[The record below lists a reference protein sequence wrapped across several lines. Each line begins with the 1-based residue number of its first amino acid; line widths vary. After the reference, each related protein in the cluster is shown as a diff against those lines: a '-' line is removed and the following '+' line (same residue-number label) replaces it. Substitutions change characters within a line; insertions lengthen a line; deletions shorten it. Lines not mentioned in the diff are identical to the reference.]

1 MLVLRLNKSGLP
13 QAWITLEEAAKY
25 YAQDRVLF
33 ELGDSKRVLRGGWN
47 NQGLRSRLALSSII
61 GCEGKVTRPSG
72 KVPLNNRYLFRRDN
86 YLCMYCG
93 QKFRIT
99 ELTRDHIIPRSKGG
113 RDIWTNS
120 ASACTR
126 CNCFKADRTPEEAGL
141 TLIAVPFTPN
151 IYERFYLMNRR
162 IRVDQMAFLGSHFS
176 KNREWE
182 TSYNLNT
189 VGI

>member
-33 ELGDSKRVLRGGWN
+33 ELGNSKRVLRGGWN

>member
-33 ELGDSKRVLRGGWN
+33 ELGNSKRVLRGGWN

-93 QKFRIT
+93 QKFRIS

>member
-33 ELGDSKRVLRGGWN
+33 ELGYSKRVLRGGWN
-47 NQGLRSRLALSSII
+47 DQGLQSRLALSSII
-61 GCEGKVTRPSG
+61 GCEGKVTRPCG
-72 KVPLNNRYLFRRDN
+72 KVPLNNRFLFRRDN

-93 QKFRIT
+93 QKFRMT
-99 ELTRDHIIPRSKGG
+99 ELTRDHIMPRSKGG
-113 RDIWTNS
+113 RDIWTNC

-162 IRVDQMAFLGSHFS
+162 IRIDQMAFLGSHFS
-176 KNREWE
+176 KNRAWE
-182 TSYNLNT
+182 TAHNLDT

>member
-25 YAQDRVLF
+25 YSQDRVLF
-33 ELGDSKRVLRGGWN
+33 ELGESKRVLRGGWN
-47 NQGLRSRLALSSII
+47 NQGFQSRLTLSSII
-61 GCEGKVTRPSG
+61 GCDGKVTPPSG

-93 QKFRIT
+93 QKFRIP
-99 ELTRDHIIPRSKGG
+99 ELTRDHIIPRAKGG
-113 RDIWTNS
+113 RDTWTNC
-120 ASACTR
+120 ASACNR

-141 TLIAVPFTPN
+141 SLIAVPFTPN

-162 IRVDQMAFLGSHFS
+162 ILSDQMVFLGSHFS
-176 KNREWE
+176 KNRTWE
-182 TSYNLNT
+182 SVNNKDN